1 MSFPRICRFLS
12 YLAFI
17 LGASMLL
24 ALPWS
29 FSFMGQTESFD
40 SRSFFALT
48 GAMLVCAAIG
58 GILRFFGRNVVLIES
73 RAKDEIGVSTYNP
86 DDMYEPP
93 EKTPDPTPSHLLRR
107 ESIAVVGLSW
117 ILAGLLTSVP
127 FLFSGVIRDDSDP
140 NAPIHMSVVDC
151 LFESFSGVTGFGASV
166 ISNVEDPTCIPK
178 AIQFWRCELHFLGG
192 LGIMVLFVA
201 ILGGRSAGK
210 SLMMTEMPKTSND
223 SPYAQAQKT
232 AVALLKIYLGLNAVL
247 ILMLLIEGM
256 PFYDAVCHSFSCI
269 ATGGFSS
276 RNNSIYSFNSYWIE
290 MTLYIFMF
298 IASCNFILLYYA
310 GTWEKKRIDM
320 IAPDGKEQYKI
331 EFGIFRL
338 LKNTEFRL
346 FVFIVV
352 VATVL
357 VSVSCWLHGDVIPEG
372 LDGSAQSVGEIAQT
386 GTENVQAE
394 PKDDLSFASLRECFR
409 YCGFQVMATVS
420 STGFGLDNYD
430 NWNDFSRGIL
440 FALIFTGGCVGSTT
454 CGLKLMRLVVLGKT
468 LWIEIERVFRPKV
481 VRVIQL
487 QGKPVDDSD
496 EMRRSV
502 LSYFALYAMI
512 FVAAC
517 VLLLAIEPSSTW
529 TGATSAGKTLD
540 RNDQMFDSITA
551 VATAYNCV
559 GPSFGITGATEN
571 FGVFHAPAKILFIIL
586 MLLGRLEIYILLVFL
601 YPGFWKG

>member
-12 YLAFI
+12 YLSFL
-17 LGASMLL
+17 LGASMVL
-24 ALPWS
+24 ALLWAFP
-29 FSFMGQTESFD
+29 FMGQTKTFD
-40 SRSFFALT
+40 TRSLFALT
-48 GAMLVCAAIG
+48 GSMLVCAAIG
-58 GILRFFGRNVVLIES
+58 GILLFFGRNSVLIES
-73 RAKDEIGVSTYNP
+73 RAKKDDEGLKSYNP
-86 DDMYEPP
+86 DDMYETSEKEP
-93 EKTPDPTPSHLLRR
+93 EPTSGHMFRR

-117 ILAGLLTSVP
+117 ILAGLLSALP
-127 FLFSGVIRDDSDP
+127 FIFSGVIRDKDKSGE
-140 NAPIHMSVVDC
+140 PIPMSVVDC

-166 ISNVEDPTCIPK
+166 LSNVEDPECIPK

-210 SLMMTEMPKTSND
+210 SLMMTEMPKTSNE

-232 AVALLKIYLGLNAVL
+232 AGALLRVYLGLNAVL
-247 ILMLLIEGM
+247 ILLLLIEGM

-290 MTLYIFMF
+290 TTLYVFMF
-298 IASCNFILLYYA
+298 ISSCNFILLYYA

-338 LKNTEFRL
+338 LNNSEFRL

-352 VATVL
+352 LATVL
-357 VSVSCWLHGDVIPEG
+357 VSVSCWLHGDRIPEG
-372 LDGSAQSVGEIAQT
+372 LNGSAQTVAENAQP
-386 GTENVQAE
+386 EQ
-394 PKDDLSFASLRECFR
+394 KDDLSFASLCECFR

-440 FALIFTGGCVGSTT
+440 FVLFFTGGCVGSTT
-454 CGLKLMRLVVLGKT
+454 CGLKLMRLVVIGKT
-468 LWIEIERVFRPKV
+468 LWMEIERVFRPNV
-481 VRVIQL
+481 VRVIQFH
-487 QGKPVDDSD
+487 GKPVEGSD

-502 LSYFALYAMI
+502 LTYFALYAMV
-512 FVAAC
+512 FAVAC
-517 VLLLAIEPSSTW
+517 ILLLAIEPASTW

-551 VATAYNCV
+551 VATAYNCI

-571 FGVFHAPAKILFIIL
+571 FGVFHAPAKILFIVL

>member
-12 YLAFI
+12 YLSFI

-73 RAKDEIGVSTYNP
+73 RVKDEIGESTYNP
-86 DDMYEPP
+86 DDMYETQ

-117 ILAGLLTSVP
+117 ILAGLLTSIP
-127 FLFSGVIRDDSDP
+127 FLFSGVIRDKDASGK
-140 NAPIHMSVVDC
+140 PIPMSVVDC

-166 ISNVEDPTCIPK
+166 ISDVEDPVCIPK

-201 ILGGRSAGK
+201 ILGARSAGK
-210 SLMMTEMPKTSND
+210 SLLLTEMPRSSND
-223 SPYAQAQKT
+223 SPYAQARNT
-232 AVALLKIYLGLNAVL
+232 AIALLSVYVTLNLVL
-247 ILMLLIEGM
+247 TLLLRLEGM
-256 PFYDAVCHSFSCI
+256 SFYDAVCHSFACV

-276 RNNSIYSFNSYWIE
+276 RNASIDSFHCPVIE
-290 MTLYIFMF
+290 LTLIIFML
-298 IASCNFILLYYA
+298 ISSCNYALLYYA

-320 IAPDGKEQYKI
+320 GAPEGKKQYKY
-331 EFGIFRL
+331 EFGIFKL

-346 FVFIVV
+346 FVFIFLL
-352 VATVL
+352 ATVL
-357 VSVSCWLHGDVIPEG
+357 VSGSCWLHGDFLPEG
-372 LDGSAQSVGEIAQT
+372 QK
-386 GTENVQAE
+386 NN
-394 PKDDLSFASLRECFR
+394 LSWSSLCESFR
-409 YCGFQVMATVS
+409 CCGFQVASIVS
-420 STGFGLDNYD
+420 STGFGLKEYD
-430 NWNDFSRGIL
+430 TWNDFSRGIL

-454 CGLKLMRLVVLGKT
+454 CGLKFMRLIVLCKT
-468 LWIEIERVFRPKV
+468 LRIEIERVFRPKI
-481 VRVIQL
+481 VRVLQI

-502 LSYFALYAMI
+502 LTYFALYAMI
-512 FVAAC
+512 FVMAC
-517 VLLLAIEPSSTW
+517 VLLLAIEPASTW
-529 TGATSAGKTLD
+529 TNNDFSA
-540 RNDQMFDSITA
+540 NDQMFDSITA
-551 VATAYNCV
+551 TATAFNCV
-559 GPSFGITGATEN
+559 GPSFGITASGN
-571 FGVFHAPAKILFIIL
+571 FGLFHAPAKILFIVL
-586 MLLGRLEIYILLVFL
+586 MLMGRLEIYILLVFL
-601 YPGFWKG
+601 HPSFWKG